1 MLVYNYVLSTSTL
14 KQTNS
19 YKLLFKFMN
28 ELNYVFILIY
38 NIVFI
43 DIVIDHLKIVYIIN
57 NYYIRCYSSNLC
69 SHHNFEQLQAASFH
83 YI

>member
-43 DIVIDHLKIVYIIN
+43 DIVIDYLKIVYI
-57 NYYIRCYSSNLC
+57 
-69 SHHNFEQLQAASFH
+69 
-83 YI
+83 